1 MGGCRRPGLSREGRC
16 VWCQRG
22 RGLRPVLPGISCPP
36 AFTWLPLLLGPLS
49 WRLQSLLSQ
58 DYFSSDLRGM
68 LGLDQISKLRT
79 CWLLSCCFAV
89 TQRGHAA
96 LRWVSASW
104 FCAPWLAGVG
114 VGKVVTLL
122 HMVSDTARLT
132 P

>member
-1 MGGCRRPGLSREGRC
+1 MPQARPEPGGEVCLVSEGAGAPPGAARHLLSSSFHLAS
-16 VWCQRG
+16 VAPW
-22 RGLRPVLPGISCPP
+22 PFVLAAAVI
-36 AFTWLPLLLGPLS
+36 
-49 WRLQSLLSQ
+49 LLSQ